1 MLTVCPKCQTT
12 FRVSQAQLDAAQG
25 KVRCGKCQKV
35 FNAAE
40 HVSQPTEIEET
51 AKTSVKKSP
60 TPTAT
65 PPPQIDWLQHND
77 KDDVDHIELDHS
89 FDETDNQADIEVT
102 ESAPEFNKD
111 QFEAKSFKSDA
122 NNHEYISIEVPEDFE
137 PKPATKIDEDDEVF
151 NIESSEEE
159 DPVNDVLDEAISIET
174 ADDNTDHH
182 HLANKAPIIPN
193 DQKASLLDNE
203 EDQTL
208 PGIGPAYEDDTQL
221 NYRDE
226 QGLDDIQDEIKRQ
239 LQSPAQDDANVE
251 EDAFDSVLG
260 YIEDVQQDVKAP
272 AEKTT
277 AFENIE
283 LNSVPEPDDGNTVN
297 WNHDVH
303 LDPEVPAALRSSM
316 QALQKKKRLPLL
328 TAFMSVVL
336 FVLIV
341 DLGLQT
347 IVFRSYDIVTK
358 WPQTRSI
365 LAGVCE
371 YLPCVYSGRR
381 EPRKI
386 QLVNRDVRVHPSAK
400 HALLISATV
409 VNQSGHAQ
417 PYPRLAIKLSDLS
430 GDVIA
435 EREFA
440 PQEYLKDSE
449 SKLKLLRPDVP
460 TLITLEVLDP
470 GSEAVNFEFRFL

>member
-1 MLTVCPKCQTT
+1 MLTVCPQCQTT

-40 HVSQPTEIEET
+40 HVSQSAKIEET
-51 AKTSVKKSP
+51 SKTSVKKSP
-60 TPTAT
+60 TPAAT
-65 PPPQIDWLQHND
+65 PPPQIDWLQNNN
-77 KDDVDHIELDHS
+77 KDNVDHIELGHS
-89 FDETDNQADIEVT
+89 LDENDNQADIEVT

-111 QFEAKSFKSDA
+111 QLEARSFESGA
-122 NNHEYISIEVPEDFE
+122 NDHEYISIEVPEAFE
-137 PKPATKIDEDDEVF
+137 SKPVANIIEGIATSPDK
-151 NIESSEEE
+151 EE
-159 DPVNDVLDEAISIET
+159 DSVNNVFVEAVSIKT
-174 ADDNTDHH
+174 IDDATDQH
-182 HLANKAPIIPN
+182 HLAKGAPGIPDN
-193 DQKASLLDNE
+193 QKTSLLDYE
-203 EDQTL
+203 ENQTL

-221 NYRDE
+221 NFRDE

-239 LQSPAQDDANVE
+239 LQSPAQNNTDVE

-277 AFENIE
+277 AFESIE
-283 LNSVPEPDDGNTVN
+283 LNSVPEPDNSNTVN

-303 LDPEVPAALRSSM
+303 HDPEVPVALRSSM

-336 FVLIV
+336 FVLIA

-347 IVFRSYDIVTK
+347 IIFRSYDIVTK

-365 LAGVCE
+365 LTGVCE

-449 SKLKLLRPDVP
+449 SRLKLLRPDVP